1 MIILAL
7 LIALFISFVV
17 HIYFLFQYLLKVNK
31 KYLYG
36 FINTAVTNILIAG
49 IIMFALV
56 YKPELIRGINPG
68 QVLWVFSGLIFLVTF
83 GVQVNVLRR
92 IYCTFKNPAN
102 YHLNFFG
109 KKVLNRDAVSKFD
122 VFAFFGAMPFFLV
135 AGAYFIARLI
145 NYILYGRL

>member
-17 HIYFLFQYLLKVNK
+17 HIYFLFQYLLKVKK
-31 KYLYG
+31 KYLNG

-49 IIMFALV
+49 LIMFSLV

-83 GVQVNVLRR
+83 GVQVNVFRR
-92 IYCTFKNPAN
+92 IYRTFKDPAN

-109 KKVLNRDAVSKFD
+109 KKVLNKDVVSKFD

-145 NYILYGRL
+145 NYVLYGRL